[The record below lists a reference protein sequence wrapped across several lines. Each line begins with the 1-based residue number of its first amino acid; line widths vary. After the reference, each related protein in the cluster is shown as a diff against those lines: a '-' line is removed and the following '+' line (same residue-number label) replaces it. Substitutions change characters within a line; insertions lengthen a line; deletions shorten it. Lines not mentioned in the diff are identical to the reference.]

1 MRKSARRPSRSA
13 TDCALAR
20 TEATRLNR
28 PVSFTL
34 AGSGNPGWA
43 INIFNP
49 VTGLLLQPPLQ
60 SYSRFEVGR
69 SARVV
74 TAPGTAVAVT
84 FNGLGRIVSPSP
96 IATPNLQQIDVTSAI
111 AGEARTL
118 RIFVDDL
125 HGMRLCDPDP
135 ALARAVA
142 AGREGLLKWHHA
154 RNDRGRSRFPQDGSA
169 LLEALV
175 AILIFSFGVLGLVGI
190 LAASVRATN
199 DARYR
204 AEAANLANAL
214 IGDMW
219 ATAAADLDPQF
230 GAGGPKF
237 VAWQNQVAA
246 QLPSA
251 SGANAP
257 LVDLAQPG
265 LSTQSRSVVV
275 TVFWQL
281 PGETVRH
288 QVLVTAQIGKNT

>member
-1 MRKSARRPSRSA
+1 M
-13 TDCALAR
+13 
-20 TEATRLNR
+20 N
-28 PVSFTL
+28 
-34 AGSGNPGWA
+34 
-43 INIFNP
+43 
-49 VTGLLLQPPLQ
+49 
-60 SYSRFEVGR
+60 
-69 SARVV
+69 
-74 TAPGTAVAVT
+74 
-84 FNGLGRIVSPSP
+84 SP
-96 IATPNLQQIDVTSAI
+96 TQ
-111 AGEARTL
+111 
-118 RIFVDDL
+118 
-125 HGMRLCDPDP
+125 
-135 ALARAVA
+135 
-142 AGREGLLKWHHA
+142 
-154 RNDRGRSRFPQDGSA
+154 RSRPWRILQEGSA

-230 GAGGPKF
+230 GSGGPKF

-257 LVDLAQPG
+257 VVDLAQPG
-265 LSTQSRSVVV
+265 LSSQSRSVVV